1 MSNET
6 TPEPPSHAK
15 STLSPFEAAFQIT
28 LGILS
33 ASGVA
38 AIVVGVLVLGF
49 SMQMFTLTQ
58 LVYYSVFLLAI
69 GVVLAGL
76 LIGLFVASKWVE
88 GWRARRSQW

>member
-1 MSNET
+1 
-6 TPEPPSHAK
+6 
-15 STLSPFEAAFQIT
+15 LSPFEAAFQIT

-88 GWRARRSQW
+88 GWRARRSQR